1 VRCVFFKPCTK
12 LTLHYNHR
20 SGHLETTY
28 TESLLL
34 LRRHLGNWSRGPA
47 VSIRSELL
55 VAHILCIPW
64 EHNVPYGANRT
75 EHGTAFLGSLG
86 LVKLEITAP
95 SEGRYS
101 DSAYT
106 LVFNNARVNAKGMR
120 YWTVGHSYRKLAF
133 TALEAKFSV
142 AYFCLRSLLTKY
154 T

>member
-1 VRCVFFKPCTK
+1 MTSSRTPAFTQASSFHKLWVPPGYIILVWCVFFKPCTK
-12 LTLHYNHR
+12 LKLHHNHR
-20 SGHLETTY
+20 SGHLETMY

-47 VSIRSELL
+47 VSIRSELT

-95 SEGRYS
+95 PEGRYS
-101 DSAYT
+101 DPVHT
-106 LVFNNARVNAKGMR
+106 LVFNNAR
-120 YWTVGHSYRKLAF
+120 
-133 TALEAKFSV
+133 E
-142 AYFCLRSLLTKY
+142 C
-154 T
+154 